1 MNKSEAEKEDKKI
14 KKNVIQEIKSEEF
27 VENNNK
33 IEQPSYSLNEIEKE
47 IHIEILLNKV
57 KLFKEI

>member
-14 KKNVIQEIKSEEF
+14 KKSVIQEIKSEEF
-27 VENNNK
+27 VENTNK

-57 KLFKEI
+57 KLFKDI

>member
-1 MNKSEAEKEDKKI
+1 MNKLEAEKEDKKI
-14 KKNVIQEIKSEEF
+14 KKSVIQEIKSEEF
-27 VENNNK
+27 VENTNK

>member
-1 MNKSEAEKEDKKI
+1 MNKLEAEKEDKKI
-14 KKNVIQEIKSEEF
+14 KKSVIQEIKSEEF

>member
-27 VENNNK
+27 VENTNK

>member
-27 VENNNK
+27 VENTNK
-33 IEQPSYSLNEIEKE
+33 IEQPSYSLNEIDKE

-57 KLFKEI
+57 KLFKDI

>member
-27 VENNNK
+27 VENTNK

-57 KLFKEI
+57 KLFKDI